1 MNTRS
6 WQHDMTTT
14 KIVGSLRGWREVV
27 TVVLTLV
34 VVLTV
39 VVEDKMSLAI
49 QVEISFPLANV
60 GMESNP
66 FLLLHVDESIN
77 EGIAERGSEE
87 LR

>member
-14 KIVGSLRGWREVV
+14 KMGEERSWMEVV

-39 VVEDKMSLAI
+39 VGEDKMSLAI

-60 GMESNP
+60 GVESNP
-66 FLLLHVDESIN
+66 FLLLHVDETIN
-77 EGIAERGSEE
+77 KGIAER
-87 LR
+87 